1 MFRALAQGAN
11 RARTGRP
18 LRLRQEKIAARKLR
32 KDVVQAMRSK
42 EDEWRAFGLLD
53 ALQEIYI
60 QFKGDFQAYC
70 DDMMK
75 DGVWGGD
82 SELLVA
88 WSVLGRPIRVYEL
101 QNNTLREMNHYGQQL
116 ERDGRAAIH
125 LLWSAGG
132 HYDLLMLK

>member
-1 MFRALAQGAN
+1 M
-11 RARTGRP
+11 
-18 LRLRQEKIAARKLR
+18 RLRQEIIAARKLR

-42 EDEWRAFGLLD
+42 EDEWRAFGVLD
-53 ALQEIYI
+53 ALEEIYI
-60 QFKGDFQAYC
+60 RFKGDFQKYC

-75 DGVWGGD
+75 DGVWAGD
-82 SELLVA
+82 AELQVA

-101 QNNTLREMNHYGQQL
+101 QNNTLRQYDHYGQHL

-132 HYDLLMLK
+132 HYDLLLLK